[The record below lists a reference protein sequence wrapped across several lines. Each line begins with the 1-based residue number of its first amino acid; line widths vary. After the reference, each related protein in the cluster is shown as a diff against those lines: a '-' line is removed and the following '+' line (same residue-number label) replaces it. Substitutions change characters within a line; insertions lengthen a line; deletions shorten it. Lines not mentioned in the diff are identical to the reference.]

1 MYRAFGQRNESRVA
15 LQVAPAHSVRIA
27 ATMCEPEPSPIRMRN
42 GLMGSWLSF
51 AANALGW
58 SPRKAGAAQQRP
70 LPHREVAWGRE
81 CAPADEV
88 AYRPDVRFTLSG
100 QGTLWRGGLI
110 GRREI
115 PPTERRRHA

>member
-70 LPHREVAWGRE
+70 LPHREVACGRGLV
-81 CAPADEV
+81 PPDED
-88 AYRPDVRFTLSG
+88 AYKLGMRLTVSSLG
-100 QGTLWRGGLI
+100 ELWHLLLD
-110 GRREI
+110 
-115 PPTERRRHA
+115 